1 MSIRENESDAANQ
14 SCVELKYCECCG
26 GLWLRAVGAGEVY
39 CAGCGREMDEMP
51 PVSYENDGAEAQR
64 TQRRLRWILEN
75 GGLASTGDYEDSEL
89 DAADG
94 VA

>member
-1 MSIRENESDAANQ
+1 
-14 SCVELKYCECCG
+14 
-26 GLWLRAVGAGEVY
+26 
-39 CAGCGREMDEMP
+39 
-51 PVSYENDGAEAQR
+51 
-64 TQRRLRWILEN
+64 LRWILEN